1 MTTDVRGKVDLWLKA
16 INEQKNEHFTM
27 DENKK
32 CKFFYKDG
40 IECTLELLEEKDRF
54 YLYSPLVAVSDDV
67 TAMRRA
73 LEANLFQ
80 IATAGS
86 VISVDKNS
94 NYFVLS
100 FAAKISDF
108 SADIFINQLC
118 IFLTTAHIVR
128 AMLQEKQ

>member
-1 MTTDVRGKVDLWLKA
+1 MTTDAKGNVDLWLQA
-16 INEQKNEHFTM
+16 INEQKGEHFSM

-40 IECTLELLEEKDRF
+40 IECTLELLESDDSF
-54 YLYSPLVAVSDDV
+54 YLYSSLMPASDSKII
-67 TAMRRA
+67 MRRA

-86 VISVDKNS
+86 VISIDKNA

-100 FAAKISDF
+100 FSAKISDY
-108 SADIFINQLC
+108 SADMFISQLC
-118 IFLTTAHIVR
+118 VFLATAHAVR
-128 AMLQEKQ
+128 TMLQTE

>member
-1 MTTDVRGKVDLWLKA
+1 MTTNVKGKVNLWLKA
-16 INEQKNEHFTM
+16 INEQKNKHFTM
-27 DENKK
+27 DEDKK

-40 IECTLELLEEKDRF
+40 IECTLELLEDKDRF
-54 YLYSPLVAVSDDV
+54 YLYSPLMAASNDI
-67 TAMRRA
+67 AIMRKA

-94 NYFVLS
+94 DYFVLS

-108 SADIFINQLC
+108 SADMFMNQLC
-118 IFLTTAHIVR
+118 IFLTTAHVVR
-128 AMLQEKQ
+128 TMLQEK